1 MPDMRLA
8 KIRAVLFDIDGTLL
22 DTFDFIYG
30 AFDYALHLHGIEPPS
45 RERISELMG
54 GPLEEVYTT
63 MAPGFDPAS
72 LAEAHRVFQSEN
84 LALASLFPH
93 ALEVLEELKIRGLKL
108 AAITTRSLRTSVR
121 SLQMTGI
128 AKYFDIIISA
138 EDVSFHKPHP
148 EPLLK
153 ALDALCVKAEEAVM
167 VGDTRADIM
176 AGKNAGTKTVA
187 ALYGFGGE
195 TLISLKPDFA
205 TRNLIE
211 LLDILR

>member
-1 MPDMRLA
+1 
-8 KIRAVLFDIDGTLL
+8 
-22 DTFDFIYG
+22 
-30 AFDYALHLHGIEPPS
+30 
-45 RERISELMG
+45 MG
-54 GPLEEVYTT
+54 GPLEEVYRT
-63 MAPGFDPAS
+63 MAPEHDPILLS
-72 LAEAHRVFQSEN
+72 QSHRNYQSDN
-84 LALASLFPH
+84 LHLVHLFPST
-93 ALEVLEELKIRGLKL
+93 EKVLAKLSRRGLKL

-121 SLQMTGI
+121 SLEMTGI

-153 ALDALCVKAEEAVM
+153 ALDVLGAKPEEAIM

-195 TLISLKPDFA
+195 RLRELGPDYSI
-205 TRNLIE
+205 NELSE
-211 LLDILR
+211 LLTLVNYPK